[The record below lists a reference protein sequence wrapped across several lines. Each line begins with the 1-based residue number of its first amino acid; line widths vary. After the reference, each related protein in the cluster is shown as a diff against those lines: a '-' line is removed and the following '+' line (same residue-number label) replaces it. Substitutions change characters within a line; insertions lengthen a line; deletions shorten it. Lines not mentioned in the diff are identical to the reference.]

1 MPDFAK
7 ALGAAKGA
15 STLIRLDAS
24 SPRRRFSCVAL
35 GAGTVFDR
43 PGPKTVL
50 PGWRCPDAFGLVS
63 SDVLAL
69 VRKASPWR
77 KPREPVASDVVAT
90 VDQSDIRVLG
100 PHEFDP
106 PGASSLSSSLVR
118 RGRGREK
125 WGERDRDQNRDQD
138 QDIEHEAARRIES

>member
-77 KPREPVASDVVAT
+77 KPREPVASDVVTT
-90 VDQSDIRVLG
+90 VDQSENKTALR
-100 PHEFDP
+100 
-106 PGASSLSSSLVR
+106 
-118 RGRGREK
+118 
-125 WGERDRDQNRDQD
+125 RDRATLRQRSFPGFLTC
-138 QDIEHEAARRIES
+138 ALMRKRARSGTRLSPRHHRSTLSERHCATAVCR